1 VTAPSRGADPVS
13 AAPPPPT
20 SPRVTVVT
28 VAFNAAATIRDT
40 IDSVLALT
48 WPDLDAGIAGAF
60 NKGVRRAADCLHL
73 SAPPCQCWWRA
84 SVPAA

>member
-1 VTAPSRGADPVS
+1 MS

-48 WPDLDAGIAGAF
+48 CPDLDAGTAGAF
-60 NKGVRRAADCLHL
+60 NKGVRRAAGDYLHF
-73 SAPPCQCWWRA
+73 SAPPCHCWWRA